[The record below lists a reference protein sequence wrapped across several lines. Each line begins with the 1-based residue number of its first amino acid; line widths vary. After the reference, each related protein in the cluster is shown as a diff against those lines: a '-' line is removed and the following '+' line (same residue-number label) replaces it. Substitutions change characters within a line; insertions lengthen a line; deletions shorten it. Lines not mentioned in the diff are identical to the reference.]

1 MRFLRACLLQNEQAC
16 FRFLT
21 QPLSAQKLGLRQEIE
36 KADLED
42 SVVIER
48 CSGEIFG
55 DEDFPEGV
63 SDQEKGL
70 FPTLG
75 AEEVVSLL

>member
-1 MRFLRACLLQNEQAC
+1 M
-16 FRFLT
+16 T

-48 CSGEIFG
+48 RPGEIFG
-55 DEDFPEGV
+55 DEGFPEGV
-63 SDQEKGL
+63 FDQEKGL
-70 FPTLG
+70 FLLG
-75 AEEVVSLL
+75 HLAGVGDVES